1 MNWILLALRALLLS
15 TWVVAIVMPMLA
27 LALVRVLVQVPTLV
41 QVLILV
47 PILAPMLLLVLVL
60 ELRLMEKILHHLT

>member
-1 MNWILLALRALLLS
+1 LRALLLS

-27 LALVRVLVQVPTLV
+27 LALV
-41 QVLILV
+41 

-60 ELRLMEKILHHLT
+60 ELRLMDKILHHLT